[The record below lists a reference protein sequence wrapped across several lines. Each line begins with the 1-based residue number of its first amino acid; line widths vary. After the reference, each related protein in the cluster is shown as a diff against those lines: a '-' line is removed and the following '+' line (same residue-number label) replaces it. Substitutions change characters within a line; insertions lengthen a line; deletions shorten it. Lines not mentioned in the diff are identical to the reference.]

1 MKDEIVKWTKMSG
14 LDLITKPAEDA
25 LKKALELY
33 DVGAEKLTMQDLDV
47 MILALSNY
55 LIYIN
60 LEIGKLTA
68 NANYLED
75 ALTKQCTPLSSN
87 YTARHFA
94 ERRAIALQ
102 KNPSLKEI
110 DEQLIR
116 EKFKL
121 DTIKPVADAIRT
133 KVDSLRRVY
142 DRKARER
149 FNG

>member
-1 MKDEIVKWTKMSG
+1 MKEEISKWTKMSG
-14 LDLITKPAEDA
+14 LDMIDRPSEDV
-25 LKKALELY
+25 LRRALELY
-33 DVGAEKLTMQDLDV
+33 DVGAEKLTMSDLDL

-68 NANYLED
+68 NTNYLED

-102 KNPSLKEI
+102 KNPKLKEI
-110 DEQLIR
+110 DDQLIK

-121 DTIKPVADAIRT
+121 DTIRPVADAIRT

-149 FNG
+149 FSS